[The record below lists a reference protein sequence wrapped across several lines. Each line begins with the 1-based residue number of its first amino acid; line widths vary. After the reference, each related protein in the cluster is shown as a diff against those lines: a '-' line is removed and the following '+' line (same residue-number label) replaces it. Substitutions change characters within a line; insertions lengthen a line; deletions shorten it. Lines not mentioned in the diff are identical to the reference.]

1 MNFKF
6 LKYFFTKYGKTWNLN
21 VIPTEAEAGF
31 DIRVP
36 PNQSMED
43 MNALLDSW
51 TSEEGCICTFSKLNF
66 EFFFCTKILYLTKNP
81 LQQHYITP
89 VSSSVDS
96 SGNQIFEEATKAAGI
111 TVCPEVFPAATDS
124 RFLRQKKIAAFG
136 FSPMSATP
144 ILLHEH
150 DEWIG
155 EKTFLSGIDI
165 YSKMLPIIVNAPIL
179 IDE

>member
-1 MNFKF
+1 MKF
-6 LKYFFTKYGKTWNLN
+6 
-21 VIPTEAEAGF
+21 
-31 DIRVP
+31 
-36 PNQSMED
+36 S
-43 MNALLDSW
+43 
-51 TSEEGCICTFSKLNF
+51 TSQKNNF
-66 EFFFCTKILYLTKNP
+66 EIF
-81 LQQHYITP
+81 
-89 VSSSVDS
+89 SSYTWWTV
-96 SGNQIFEEATKAAGI
+96 FEEATKAAGI

-150 DEWIG
+150 NEWIG